1 MAIDKIFNDKNVDGI
16 ADNIFNAVN
25 NSVSEVK
32 QMQQRKAAENAQMV
46 VQSLKK
52 IDTDIREKYD
62 NVATTLE
69 KRIITIKDGRDGSN
83 GKDGRDGKDGKA
95 GRDGKDGKQGLQ
107 GPKGQDGLDGIDGVS
122 VTNANIDFDGS
133 LIINLSSGVQINA
146 GEVVSPELEKKIIAV
161 TKTGGSSGAMG
172 DVRGPASSTDNAVSR
187 FDSTTGKLIQNSVV
201 IIGDTGNVSGV
212 GTLNTS
218 GGAVIEG
225 LTVGLGAGAV
235 STNAVFGRNALFV
248 NSTGSQ
254 NTAIGDSTLISSV
267 GNGNTAVGSTALIS
281 VTGNNNTGLGNA
293 ALQSATGNK
302 NTGIGFE
309 AGYSITSGSNNVVIG
324 GYSGAAAPISATGSN
339 YIVLSDGAGTVRQVI
354 DSSGN
359 LGINT
364 TAPSAKLDVAGNT
377 IISTTDNT
385 NAALRIT
392 QTGAGNALLVEDAA
406 NPDSTPFVIDATGRV
421 VVGNTTSVNSPNYA
435 GTQIPTLIQV
445 QSALA
450 YDGASLQNYVAGSGS
465 AGLTFAHSRSGVL
478 GTQTILNNND
488 RMGAVIFSGSD
499 GTAFIQGAQIDAF
512 VDGTPGTNDMPGRLV
527 FNTTADGSDTPTER
541 VRITST
547 GNIGIGTTS
556 PVAKL
561 EVAGTNNST
570 WSVTASI
577 TGTTMT
583 VTAVASG
590 TIAVG
595 DLVFGS
601 GLQAYTRVTAFG
613 TGTGLT
619 GTYTVSVYQTVP
631 SGTVL
636 GSSTYANTLIRI
648 TDTDTSQAINQ
659 PAGGLQFFT
668 SDSSSPTA
676 GVGAYVVALA
686 EDSTPDTALVF
697 GTRAETGGGVDANER
712 MRIDPAG
719 NVGIG
724 TGYPNAN
731 LEILNAS
738 NATLRITAGN
748 TSSSI
753 IQLGDTDDGNVGEIT
768 YSHSTNSMAFDTN
781 DVERMRIDSSGNVLV
796 TNAAG
801 LGYGTGAGGSVTQLT
816 SRTTGVT
823 LSKPTGAITMFSA
836 AGSATAATFTVTNT
850 LVAATDT
857 IILNQKSGTNLY
869 VLLVTAVAAGS
880 FNVTFYTTGGVATDA
895 PVINFSLIKGVAA

>member
-1 MAIDKIFNDKNVDGI
+1 MAQITL
-16 ADNIFNAVN
+16 
-25 NSVSEVK
+25 NS
-32 QMQQRKAAENAQMV
+32 
-46 VQSLKK
+46 
-52 IDTDIREKYD
+52 TG
-62 NVATTLE
+62 VA
-69 KRIITIKDGRDGSN
+69 
-83 GKDGRDGKDGKA
+83 
-95 GRDGKDGKQGLQ
+95 
-107 GPKGQDGLDGIDGVS
+107 
-122 VTNANIDFDGS
+122 
-133 LIINLSSGVQINA
+133 
-146 GEVVSPELEKKIIAV
+146 
-161 TKTGGSSGAMG
+161 SSGALVLQSNGTTAAVTIDTSQRAAFVAGTAALPAITTTG
-172 DVRGPASSTDNAVSR
+172 DTNTGIWFPAADTIAFTEGGVESMRITSAGYVGIGTTGPAAKLDVNGGA
-187 FDSTTGKLIQNSVV
+187 LIQ
-201 IIGDTGNVSGV
+201 
-212 GTLNTS
+212 
-218 GGAVIEG
+218 G

-235 STNAVFGRNALFV
+235 SGNTVVGLTALTA
-248 NSTGSQ
+248 NTTGSQ
-254 NTAIGDSTLISSV
+254 NTSV
-267 GNGNTAVGSTALIS
+267 GELTLANNLGGTSNTAVGSTALTS
-281 VTGNNNTGLGNA
+281 NTSGNQNTAVGLLASRSNTTGSDNVAIGVNALYSNTIFSGNTA
-293 ALQSATGNK
+293 VGSGALYSANGGSNSTV
-302 NTGIGFE
+302 I
-309 AGYSITSGSNNVVIG
+309 GYSAGTTAYGGTNTFLGYSSGSAVTSGANNVIIG
-324 GYSGAAAPISATGSN
+324 SYTGSTAPISATGSN

-359 LGINT
+359 
-364 TAPSAKLDVAGNT
+364 V
-377 IISTTDNT
+377 
-385 NAALRIT
+385 
-392 QTGAGNALLVEDAA
+392 
-406 NPDSTPFVIDATGRV
+406 
-421 VVGNTTSVNSPNYA
+421 
-435 GTQIPTLIQV
+435 
-445 QSALA
+445 
-450 YDGASLQNYVAGSGS
+450 
-465 AGLTFAHSRSGVL
+465 
-478 GTQTILNNND
+478 
-488 RMGAVIFSGSD
+488 
-499 GTAFIQGAQIDAF
+499 
-512 VDGTPGTNDMPGRLV
+512 
-527 FNTTADGSDTPTER
+527 
-541 VRITST
+541 
-547 GNIGIGTTS
+547 GIGTTA
-556 PVAKL
+556 PAAKL
-561 EVAGTNNST
+561 NVAGSNNST

-577 TGTTMT
+577 TSTTMT

-613 TGTGLT
+613 TGTGGV
-619 GTYTVSVYQTVP
+619 GTYTVSVSQTVS

-659 PAGGLQFFT
+659 PTGGLQFFT

-731 LEILNAS
+731 LEILNAG

-748 TSSSI
+748 TSNSV

-801 LGYGTGAGGSVTQLT
+801 LGYGTGSGGTVTQAT

-869 VLLVTAVAAGS
+869 VFLVTAVAAGS
-880 FNVTFYTTGGVATDA
+880 FNITFYTTGGTATDA
-895 PVINFSLIKGVAA
+895 PVINFAIIKGATA